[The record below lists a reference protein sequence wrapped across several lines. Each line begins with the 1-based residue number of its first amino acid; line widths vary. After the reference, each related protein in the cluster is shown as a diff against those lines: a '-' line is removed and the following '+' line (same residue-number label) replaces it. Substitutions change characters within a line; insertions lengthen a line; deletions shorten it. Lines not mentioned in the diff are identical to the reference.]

1 MTEFRTWMTSEKRTP
16 DGMLTTSKKVSRPL
30 LLWTHSMDPLG
41 SFLALLIMP
50 TVADENADLLLH
62 VVVQG
67 RWLAGL
73 RP

>member
-1 MTEFRTWMTSEKRTP
+1 MDDFREENARRYADDIEEGVETAVAVDP
-16 DGMLTTSKKVSRPL
+16 F
-30 LLWTHSMDPLG
+30 MDPLG